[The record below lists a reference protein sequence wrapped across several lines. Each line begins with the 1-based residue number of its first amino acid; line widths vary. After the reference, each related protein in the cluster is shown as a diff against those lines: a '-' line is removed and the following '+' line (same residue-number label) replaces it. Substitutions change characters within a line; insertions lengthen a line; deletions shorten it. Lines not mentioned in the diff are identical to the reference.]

1 MANYA
6 AYIVTEIWGF
16 EMITA
21 NIAELKDRLSHF
33 LDLVAEKGEEVEIRR
48 RNLPLARIVPIT
60 PNRRNRT
67 VLGCD
72 LGSAAAVDD
81 LTEPVLPP
89 IASEG
94 L

>member
-1 MANYA
+1 M
-6 AYIVTEIWGF
+6 V
-16 EMITA
+16 TA
-21 NIAELKDRLSHF
+21 NIADLKNHLSHF
-33 LDLVAEKGEEVEIRR
+33 LDLVVVKGEEVEIRK

-60 PNRRNRT
+60 PGRVNRT

-72 LGSAAAVDD
+72 VGSAVAQDD

-89 IASEG
+89 IATTD